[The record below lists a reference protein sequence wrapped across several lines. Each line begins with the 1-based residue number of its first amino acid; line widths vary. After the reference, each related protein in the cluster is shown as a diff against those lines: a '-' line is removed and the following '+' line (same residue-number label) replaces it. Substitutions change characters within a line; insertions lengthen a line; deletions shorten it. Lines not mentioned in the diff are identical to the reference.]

1 MSSSSG
7 VSEVQK
13 KLVLNRKK
21 TTIACELVRASTYF
35 QKQYLILSQT
45 MYGINLKN
53 VCKKMFVIFLLYFIL
68 SEREK
73 TSSNF
78 YIYARK

>member
-1 MSSSSG
+1 
-7 VSEVQK
+7 
-13 KLVLNRKK
+13 
-21 TTIACELVRASTYF
+21 
-35 QKQYLILSQT
+35 

-73 TSSNF
+73 MSSNF
-78 YIYARK
+78 SIYARKKKKWEKKYLNIEIDNSVGSFQRH